1 MEAEVLIQN
10 EILFGNLLLEMI
22 PHPNGFLGN
31 LLNILTII
39 CHYLAGITTF
49 VVMIPFIYFFYNS
62 RFGIKMAVAVLST
75 GILNGFEKYI
85 FSSPRPVDLS
95 PQFNEIGSIIKESS
109 FGFPSGHSHI
119 SILIWGMIYIRF
131 KNIYIRVVSLFFII
145 FTPFSRMYAGVHY
158 PGDVIGG
165 FFSGLICLIIIEWFF
180 SRYPSFPSPNDWA
193 RSKSSVKSSSLAIIA
208 FTLSFLLLDDT
219 STNEKNTL
227 VQIISASGSMAG
239 LYIGLVRWKLNYSNY
254 DIEDCKFIRT
264 FLLLGLTI
272 ITLYV
277 GLGRLSELFIKDSLI
292 FRYIRYFTLNYSII
306 YIVPYLSLVILGE
319 KENPV

>member
-95 PQFNEIGSIIKESS
+95 SQFNEIGSIIKESS

-165 FFSGLICLIIIEWFF
+165 FFSGLISLIIIEWFF

-193 RSKSSVKSSSLAIIA
+193 RAKSSVKSSSLAVIA

-272 ITLYV
+272 IALYV